1 MRGNFF
7 LLTRPALCKLRDIQL
22 DDHIRLSRPDMKLG
36 EVRVLRRTGPD
47 EDVGYI
53 AIVETPAD
61 MA

>member
-1 MRGNFF
+1 
-7 LLTRPALCKLRDIQL
+7 
-22 DDHIRLSRPDMKLG
+22 MKLG

-47 EDVGYI
+47 EDSGYI